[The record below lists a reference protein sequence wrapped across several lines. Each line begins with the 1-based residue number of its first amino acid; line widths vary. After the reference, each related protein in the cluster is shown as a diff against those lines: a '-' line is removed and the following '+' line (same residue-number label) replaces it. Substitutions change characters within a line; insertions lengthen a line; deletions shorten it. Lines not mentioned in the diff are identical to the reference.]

1 MISRIVSL
9 ACLLFCVGGLWAYGV
24 IGTRVTP
31 FEARIIQAPDAPR
44 SDTARQI
51 LIVGTSLT
59 SRGTWVAELEAELQA
74 CAPDVTVGRLARAG
88 ASSRWGLSAFRDA
101 VADGQ
106 GPYDVIIVEFLANDG
121 AVWNGMPLPFSHNRH
136 TTMIAEMRAT
146 GASVVLATM
155 SPAWGWNGWGE
166 RPGHR
171 RYFGMYR
178 DLATELRTGLIDT
191 VPEWHAL
198 PDMDRQSLVPDGLHP
213 RPAAMRLITIPAF
226 LELLT
231 PLVCG

>member
-1 MISRIVSL
+1 MITRVISL
-9 ACLLFCVGGLWAYGV
+9 GCLLFCVGGLWAYGV

-31 FEARIIQAPDAPR
+31 FEARIIQATDTPR
-44 SDTARQI
+44 PGTVRQI

-74 CAPDVTVGRLARAG
+74 CAHDVTVERLARAG

-101 VADGQ
+101 VAAGQ

-121 AVWNGMPLPFSHNRH
+121 ALWNGMPLSFSRNRH
-136 TTMIAEMRAT
+136 TTMIARMRAT
-146 GASVVLATM
+146 GASVVLTTM

-178 DLATELRTGLIDT
+178 DLATELRAGLIDT
-191 VPEWHAL
+191 IPEWRAL
-198 PDMDRQSLVPDGLHP
+198 SNTDRQALVPDDLHP
-213 RPAAMRLITIPAF
+213 SPAAMRLITIPAF
-226 LELLT
+226 LELLV
-231 PLVCG
+231 PLVCD